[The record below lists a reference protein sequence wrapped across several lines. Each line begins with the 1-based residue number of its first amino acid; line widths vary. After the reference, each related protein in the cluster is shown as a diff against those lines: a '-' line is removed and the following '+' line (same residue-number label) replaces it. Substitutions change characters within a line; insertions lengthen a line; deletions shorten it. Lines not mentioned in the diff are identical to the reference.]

1 MKKVMLGVLVII
13 PIIIMLIVGLVTSF
27 VSTQAYIGVESVSMD
42 RDTVQIFW
50 SDVEEDA
57 NGRYIV
63 NLNDYINVT
72 VLPERATNKTV
83 EWQIQGDIEVTTSGV
98 PGVELVE
105 ASDDG
110 YTAVDTNTTG
120 LLEITGYCTF
130 RVSASAEGYL
140 DTCLVEVTDSDV
152 QSITLS
158 GENELFTGDKTMLS
172 AAYNPV
178 GSMVTEGRWESDN
191 PSVATVDANGVVTA
205 VGEGSTVIYMCATQN
220 GTGEEVRSEGF
231 TVTVKAGASLFGSTV
246 YTAERSVD
254 LAAAGVADAAA
265 ATGGVIEDGVLVID
279 DGASSAT
286 VSSPAGD
293 VTFVV
298 CGADDF
304 VIANADFFAYDPD
317 SEDTYTLG
325 IGEIP
330 LDLDAEWLADI
341 GAQDEAPSATWSSSD
356 ESVATVDENGVVTAV
371 SKGEVTIT
379 ATVAGVS
386 KEIRLF
392 AVEKISIFRL
402 QLDESSLAV
411 GLARETVFA
420 SYRFDP
426 THELTEDDYDRGT
439 EFYVDNV
446 LEIALSLPVVPEE
459 ADDRAEFYD
468 AFVFETDRP
477 ELASFEGNVLVFNA
491 DAISERTDITISVS
505 ARYPRN
511 PSIAAQTLTITVIP
525 AVEVNDVN
533 EFFVAARS
541 TQTFTKLFDGLS
553 HRYDPNTPAFD
564 GDIVLGSDIAYCDT
578 ETGEPLLT
586 ALDVT
591 AEKYQYNNYE
601 AQICC
606 SLYGN
611 NHRIYASQSFMTEYN
626 CCLVTVREEGAV
638 VSNVTISPNND
649 VGDEIQAAS
658 DAQGIKGYAI
668 QFRTVSYDDEY
679 VNDNLTACR
688 LEYSIIQNAGTGIG
702 LHGVDITVDGC
713 IVRNMGG
720 TGIYVPTNMENE
732 ESAHDEDGD
741 GIEGDVKYSIL
752 RTHNLVMSNLI
763 GTGMSFDFKNFS
775 DNDYKRQYADARAEE
790 GLISTLVQTGFLDI
804 YNWQPLDALN
814 LIDTTSIPE
823 EYAPLIPIAMNLLAS
838 ELNNP
843 NFSYIVREYDGTS
856 YVHFGFVSTG
866 LSEKSYLNPTFEDER
881 FTELSTDILP
891 GLGGISF
898 PGLDL
903 KNCPIRVWC
912 YTASEGDIVPGAT
925 YTVNTRFIDRLHQD

>member
-1 MKKVMLGVLVII
+1 MKKVMLGVLVVI

-50 SDVEEDA
+50 SDVEEDE

-83 EWQIQGDIEVTTSGV
+83 EWQISDVEVTTSGV
-98 PGVELVE
+98 PGAELVE
-105 ASDDG
+105 VSDDG
-110 YTAVDTNTTG
+110 YKVVDTNTTG

-130 RVSASAEGYL
+130 RVSVNAEGYL

-158 GENELFTGDKTMLS
+158 GENELSTGEKTMLT
-172 AAYNPV
+172 AAYNPA

-205 VGEGSTVIYMCATQN
+205 VGEGSAVIYMCATQN

-246 YTAERSVD
+246 YTAERRVD

-426 THELTEDDYDRGT
+426 THELSQDDYDRGT

-468 AFVFETDRP
+468 AFIFKTDRP

-511 PSIAAQTLTITVIP
+511 PSLAAQTLTITVIP

-611 NHRIYASQSFMTEYN
+611 NHRIYASRSFMTEYN

-702 LHGVDITVDGC
+702 LHGVDFTIDGC

-720 TGIYVPTNMENE
+720 TGIYVPTNMEDK

-763 GTGMSFDFKNFS
+763 GTGMSFHYVNFS
-775 DNDYKRQYADARAEE
+775 NNDYKKQFADQKAAA
-790 GLISTLVQTGFLDI
+790 GQVSTLIQTGFLDI
-804 YNWQPLDALN
+804 YNWQSTDALS
-814 LIDTTSIPE
+814 LIDKDSIDDT
-823 EYAPLIPIAMNLLAS
+823 AAALIEPAMALLKTAL
-838 ELNNP
+838 ENP
-843 NFSYIVREYDGTS
+843 KFAYLIKDYDGTS

-866 LSEKSYLNPTFEDER
+866 LSEKSYLNPSFEDER
-881 FTELSTDILP
+881 FVELSTDMFREIGGSGVILGMLP
-891 GLGGISF
+891 
-898 PGLDL
+898 
-903 KNCPIRVWC
+903 NPIRVWC

>member
-1 MKKVMLGVLVII
+1 MKKVMLGVLVVI

-50 SDVEEDA
+50 SDVEEDE

-83 EWQIQGDIEVTTSGV
+83 EWQISDVEVTTSGV
-98 PGVELVE
+98 PGAELVE
-105 ASDDG
+105 VSDDG
-110 YTAVDTNTTG
+110 YKVVDTNTTG

-130 RVSASAEGYL
+130 RVSVNAEGYL

-158 GENELFTGDKTMLS
+158 GENELSTGEKTMLT
-172 AAYNPV
+172 AAYNPA

-205 VGEGSTVIYMCATQN
+205 VGEGSAVIYMCATQN

-246 YTAERSVD
+246 YTAERRVD

-511 PSIAAQTLTITVIP
+511 PSLAAQTLTITVIP

-702 LHGVDITVDGC
+702 LHGVDFTIDGC

-720 TGIYVPTNMENE
+720 TGIYVPTNMEDK

-763 GTGMSFDFKNFS
+763 GTGMSFHYVNFS
-775 DNDYKRQYADARAEE
+775 NNDYKKQFADQKAAA
-790 GLISTLVQTGFLDI
+790 GQVSTLIQTGFLDI
-804 YNWQPLDALN
+804 YNWQSTDALS
-814 LIDTTSIPE
+814 LIDKDSIDDT
-823 EYAPLIPIAMNLLAS
+823 AAALIEPAMALLRTAL
-838 ELNNP
+838 ENQKFAYL
-843 NFSYIVREYDGTS
+843 IKDYDGTS

-866 LSEKSYLNPTFEDER
+866 LSEKSYLNPSFEDER
-881 FTELSTDILP
+881 FVELSTDMFREIGGSGVILGMLP
-891 GLGGISF
+891 
-898 PGLDL
+898 
-903 KNCPIRVWC
+903 NPIRVWC

>member
-1 MKKVMLGVLVII
+1 MKKVMLGVLVVI

-50 SDVEEDA
+50 SDVEEDE

-105 ASDDG
+105 ASGDG

-130 RVSASAEGYL
+130 RVSVNAEGYL

-205 VGEGSTVIYMCATQN
+205 VSEGSAVIYMCATQN

-265 ATGGVIEDGVLVID
+265 ATGGVIEDGMLVID

-426 THELTEDDYDRGT
+426 THELTQDDYDRGT

-468 AFVFETDRP
+468 AFVFKTDRP

-511 PSIAAQTLTITVIP
+511 PSLAAQTLTITVIP

-611 NHRIYASQSFMTEYN
+611 NHRIYASRSFMTEYN

-702 LHGVDITVDGC
+702 LHGVDCTIDGC

-732 ESAHDEDGD
+732 ESAHAENGD

-763 GTGMSFDFKNFS
+763 GTGMSFHYVDFSN
-775 DNDYKRQYADARAEE
+775 NPYKKQYADQKAAA
-790 GLISTLVQTGFLDI
+790 GQVSTLIQTGFLDI
-804 YNWQPLDALN
+804 YNWQYTEALS
-814 LIDTTSIPE
+814 LIDKDSIDGT
-823 EYAPLIPIAMNLLAS
+823 AAALIEPAMALLKTAL
-838 ELNNP
+838 ENP
-843 NFSYIVREYDGTS
+843 KFAYLIKDYDGTS

-866 LSEKSYLNPTFEDER
+866 LSEKSYLNPSFEDER
-881 FTELSTDILP
+881 FVELSTDMFKDIGGFGGTILGMLP
-891 GLGGISF
+891 
-898 PGLDL
+898 
-903 KNCPIRVWC
+903 NPIRVWC
-912 YTASEGDIVPGAT
+912 YTAEESDIVPGAT

>member
-1 MKKVMLGVLVII
+1 MKKVMLGVLVVI

-130 RVSASAEGYL
+130 RVSVNAEGYL

-205 VGEGSTVIYMCATQN
+205 VGEGSAVIYMYATQN

-426 THELTEDDYDRGT
+426 THELTQDDYDRGT

-511 PSIAAQTLTITVIP
+511 PSLAAQTLTITVIP

-702 LHGVDITVDGC
+702 LHGVDFTIDGC

-720 TGIYVPTNMENE
+720 TGIYVPTNMEDK

-763 GTGMSFDFKNFS
+763 GTGMSFHYVNFS
-775 DNDYKRQYADARAEE
+775 NNDYKKQFADQKAAA
-790 GLISTLVQTGFLDI
+790 GQVSTLIQTGFLDI
-804 YNWQPLDALN
+804 YNWQSTDALS
-814 LIDTTSIPE
+814 LIDKDSIDDT
-823 EYAPLIPIAMNLLAS
+823 AAALIEPAMALLRTAL
-838 ELNNP
+838 ENQKFAYL
-843 NFSYIVREYDGTS
+843 IKDYDGTS

-866 LSEKSYLNPTFEDER
+866 LSEKSYLNPSFEDER
-881 FTELSTDILP
+881 FVELSTDMFREIGGSGVILGMLP
-891 GLGGISF
+891 
-898 PGLDL
+898 
-903 KNCPIRVWC
+903 NPIRVWC

>member
-98 PGVELVE
+98 PGAELVE
-105 ASDDG
+105 VSDDG
-110 YTAVDTNTTG
+110 YKVVDTNTTG

-130 RVSASAEGYL
+130 RVSVSAEGYL

-158 GENELFTGDKTMLS
+158 GENELSTGEKTMLT
-172 AAYNPV
+172 AAYNPA

-205 VGEGSTVIYMCATQN
+205 VGEGSAVIYMCATQN

-426 THELTEDDYDRGT
+426 THELTQDDYDRGT

-468 AFVFETDRP
+468 AFIFKTDRP

-511 PSIAAQTLTITVIP
+511 PSLAAQTLTITVIP

-611 NHRIYASQSFMTEYN
+611 NHRIYASRSFMTEYN

-702 LHGVDITVDGC
+702 LHGVDFTIDGC

-720 TGIYVPTNMENE
+720 TGIYVPTNMEDK

-763 GTGMSFDFKNFS
+763 GTGMSFHYVNFS
-775 DNDYKRQYADARAEE
+775 NNDYKKQFADQKAAA
-790 GLISTLVQTGFLDI
+790 GQVSTLIQTGFLDI
-804 YNWQPLDALN
+804 YNWQSTDALS
-814 LIDTTSIPE
+814 LIDKDSIDDT
-823 EYAPLIPIAMNLLAS
+823 AAALIEPAMALLKTAL
-838 ELNNP
+838 ENP
-843 NFSYIVREYDGTS
+843 KFAYLIKDYDGTS

-866 LSEKSYLNPTFEDER
+866 LSEKSYLNPSFEDER
-881 FTELSTDILP
+881 FVELSTDMFREIGGSGVILGMLP
-891 GLGGISF
+891 
-898 PGLDL
+898 
-903 KNCPIRVWC
+903 NPIRVWC

>member
-1 MKKVMLGVLVII
+1 MKKVMLGVLVVI

-130 RVSASAEGYL
+130 RVSVNAEGYL

-172 AAYNPV
+172 SAYNPV

-205 VGEGSTVIYMCATQN
+205 VGEGSAVIYMYATQN

-511 PSIAAQTLTITVIP
+511 PSLAAQTLTITVIP

-702 LHGVDITVDGC
+702 LHGVDFTIDGC

-763 GTGMSFDFKNFS
+763 GTGMSFHYVNFS
-775 DNDYKRQYADARAEE
+775 NNDYKKQFADQKAAA
-790 GLISTLVQTGFLDI
+790 GQVSTLIQTGFLDI
-804 YNWQPLDALN
+804 YNWQSTDALS
-814 LIDTTSIPE
+814 LIDKDSIDDT
-823 EYAPLIPIAMNLLAS
+823 AAALIEPAMALLRTAL
-838 ELNNP
+838 ENQKFAYL
-843 NFSYIVREYDGTS
+843 IKDYDGTS

-866 LSEKSYLNPTFEDER
+866 LSEKSYLNPSFEDER
-881 FTELSTDILP
+881 FVELSTDMFREIGGSGVILGMLP
-891 GLGGISF
+891 
-898 PGLDL
+898 
-903 KNCPIRVWC
+903 NPIRVWC

>member
-1 MKKVMLGVLVII
+1 MKKVMLGVLVVI

-130 RVSASAEGYL
+130 RVSVNAEGYL

-172 AAYNPV
+172 SAYNPV

-205 VGEGSTVIYMCATQN
+205 VGEGSAVIYMYATQN

-468 AFVFETDRP
+468 AFVFKTDRP

-511 PSIAAQTLTITVIP
+511 PSLAAQTLTITVIP

-541 TQTFTKLFDGLS
+541 TQTFTKLFDGVS

-611 NHRIYASQSFMTEYN
+611 NHRIYASRSFMTEYN

-668 QFRTVSYDDEY
+668 RFRTVSYDDEY

-702 LHGVDITVDGC
+702 LHGVDCTIDGC

-732 ESAHDEDGD
+732 ESAHAENGD

-763 GTGMSFDFKNFS
+763 GTGMSFHYVDFSN
-775 DNDYKRQYADARAEE
+775 NPYKKQYADQKAAA
-790 GLISTLVQTGFLDI
+790 GQVSTLIQTGFLDI
-804 YNWQPLDALN
+804 YNWQYTEALS
-814 LIDTTSIPE
+814 LIDKDSIDGT
-823 EYAPLIPIAMNLLAS
+823 AAALIEPAMALLKTAL
-838 ELNNP
+838 ENP
-843 NFSYIVREYDGTS
+843 KFAYLIKDYDGTS

-866 LSEKSYLNPTFEDER
+866 LSEKSYLNPSFEDER
-881 FTELSTDILP
+881 FVELSTDMFKDIGGFGGTILGMLP
-891 GLGGISF
+891 
-898 PGLDL
+898 
-903 KNCPIRVWC
+903 NPIRVWC
-912 YTASEGDIVPGAT
+912 YTAEESDIVPGAT

>member
-1 MKKVMLGVLVII
+1 MKKVMLGVLVVI

-110 YTAVDTNTTG
+110 YKVVDTNTTG

-130 RVSASAEGYL
+130 RVSVNAEGYL

-158 GENELFTGDKTMLS
+158 GENELSTGEKTMLT
-172 AAYNPV
+172 AAYNPA

-205 VGEGSTVIYMCATQN
+205 VGEGSAVIYMCATQN

-246 YTAERSVD
+246 YTAERRVD

-468 AFVFETDRP
+468 AFIFKTDRP

-511 PSIAAQTLTITVIP
+511 PSLAAQTLTITVIP

-611 NHRIYASQSFMTEYN
+611 NHRIYASRSFMTEYN

-702 LHGVDITVDGC
+702 LHGVDFTIDGC

-720 TGIYVPTNMENE
+720 TGIYVPTNMEDK

-763 GTGMSFDFKNFS
+763 GTGMSFHYVNFS
-775 DNDYKRQYADARAEE
+775 NNDYKKQFADQKAAA
-790 GLISTLVQTGFLDI
+790 GQVSTLIQTGFLDI
-804 YNWQPLDALN
+804 YNWQSTDALS
-814 LIDTTSIPE
+814 LIDKDSIDDT
-823 EYAPLIPIAMNLLAS
+823 AAALIEPAMALLRTAL
-838 ELNNP
+838 ENQKFAYL
-843 NFSYIVREYDGTS
+843 IKDYDGTS

-881 FTELSTDILP
+881 FVELSTDMFREIGGSGVILGMLP
-891 GLGGISF
+891 
-898 PGLDL
+898 
-903 KNCPIRVWC
+903 NPIRVWC

>member
-1 MKKVMLGVLVII
+1 M
-13 PIIIMLIVGLVTSF
+13 
-27 VSTQAYIGVESVSMD
+27 
-42 RDTVQIFW
+42 
-50 SDVEEDA
+50 
-57 NGRYIV
+57 
-63 NLNDYINVT
+63 
-72 VLPERATNKTV
+72 
-83 EWQIQGDIEVTTSGV
+83 
-98 PGVELVE
+98 
-105 ASDDG
+105 
-110 YTAVDTNTTG
+110 
-120 LLEITGYCTF
+120 
-130 RVSASAEGYL
+130 
-140 DTCLVEVTDSDV
+140 
-152 QSITLS
+152 
-158 GENELFTGDKTMLS
+158 
-172 AAYNPV
+172 
-178 GSMVTEGRWESDN
+178 
-191 PSVATVDANGVVTA
+191 
-205 VGEGSTVIYMCATQN
+205 
-220 GTGEEVRSEGF
+220 
-231 TVTVKAGASLFGSTV
+231 
-246 YTAERSVD
+246 
-254 LAAAGVADAAA
+254 
-265 ATGGVIEDGVLVID
+265 
-279 DGASSAT
+279 
-286 VSSPAGD
+286 
-293 VTFVV
+293 
-298 CGADDF
+298 
-304 VIANADFFAYDPD
+304 
-317 SEDTYTLG
+317 
-325 IGEIP
+325 
-330 LDLDAEWLADI
+330 
-341 GAQDEAPSATWSSSD
+341 
-356 ESVATVDENGVVTAV
+356 
-371 SKGEVTIT
+371 
-379 ATVAGVS
+379 
-386 KEIRLF
+386 
-392 AVEKISIFRL
+392 
-402 QLDESSLAV
+402 
-411 GLARETVFA
+411 
-420 SYRFDP
+420 
-426 THELTEDDYDRGT
+426 
-439 EFYVDNV
+439 
-446 LEIALSLPVVPEE
+446 
-459 ADDRAEFYD
+459 
-468 AFVFETDRP
+468 
-477 ELASFEGNVLVFNA
+477 LVFNA

-511 PSIAAQTLTITVIP
+511 PSLAAQTLTITVIP

-702 LHGVDITVDGC
+702 LHGVDFTIDGC

-763 GTGMSFDFKNFS
+763 GTGMSFHYVNFS
-775 DNDYKRQYADARAEE
+775 NNDYKKQFADQKAAA
-790 GLISTLVQTGFLDI
+790 GQVSTLIQTGFLDI
-804 YNWQPLDALN
+804 YNWQSTDALS
-814 LIDTTSIPE
+814 LIDKDSIDDT
-823 EYAPLIPIAMNLLAS
+823 AAALIEPAMALLRTAL
-838 ELNNP
+838 ENQKFAYL
-843 NFSYIVREYDGTS
+843 IKDYDGTS

-866 LSEKSYLNPTFEDER
+866 LSEKSYLNPSFEDER
-881 FTELSTDILP
+881 FVELSTDMFREIGGSGVILGMLP
-891 GLGGISF
+891 
-898 PGLDL
+898 
-903 KNCPIRVWC
+903 NPIRVWC

>member
-1 MKKVMLGVLVII
+1 MKKVMLGVLVVI

-110 YTAVDTNTTG
+110 YKVVDTNTTG

-130 RVSASAEGYL
+130 RVSVNAEGYL

-158 GENELFTGDKTMLS
+158 GENELSTGEKTMLT
-172 AAYNPV
+172 AAYNPA

-205 VGEGSTVIYMCATQN
+205 VGEGSAVIYMCATQN

-246 YTAERSVD
+246 YTAERRVD

-426 THELTEDDYDRGT
+426 THELTQDDYDRGT

-468 AFVFETDRP
+468 AFIFKTDRP

-511 PSIAAQTLTITVIP
+511 PSLAAQTLTITVIP

-611 NHRIYASQSFMTEYN
+611 NHRIYASRSFMTEYN

-702 LHGVDITVDGC
+702 LHGVDFTIDGC

-720 TGIYVPTNMENE
+720 TGIYVPTNMEDK

-763 GTGMSFDFKNFS
+763 GTGMSFHYVNFS
-775 DNDYKRQYADARAEE
+775 NNDYKKQFADQKAAA
-790 GLISTLVQTGFLDI
+790 GQVSTLIQTGFLDI
-804 YNWQPLDALN
+804 YNWQSTDALS
-814 LIDTTSIPE
+814 LIDKDSIDDT
-823 EYAPLIPIAMNLLAS
+823 AAALIEPAMALLRTAL
-838 ELNNP
+838 ENQKFAYL
-843 NFSYIVREYDGTS
+843 IKDYDGTS

-866 LSEKSYLNPTFEDER
+866 LSEKSYLNPSFEDER
-881 FTELSTDILP
+881 FVELSTDMFREIGGSGVILGMLP
-891 GLGGISF
+891 
-898 PGLDL
+898 
-903 KNCPIRVWC
+903 NPIRVWC

>member
-1 MKKVMLGVLVII
+1 MKKVMLGVLVVI

-130 RVSASAEGYL
+130 RVSVNAEGYL

-158 GENELFTGDKTMLS
+158 GENELSTGEKTMLT
-172 AAYNPV
+172 AAYNPA

-205 VGEGSTVIYMCATQN
+205 VGEGSAVIYMCATQN

-246 YTAERSVD
+246 YTAERRVD

-511 PSIAAQTLTITVIP
+511 PSLAAQTLTITVIP

-541 TQTFTKLFDGLS
+541 TQTFTKLFDGLN

-702 LHGVDITVDGC
+702 LHGVDFTIDGC

-720 TGIYVPTNMENE
+720 TGIYVPTNMEDK

-763 GTGMSFDFKNFS
+763 GTGMSFHYVNFS
-775 DNDYKRQYADARAEE
+775 NNDYKKQFADQKAAA
-790 GLISTLVQTGFLDI
+790 GQVSTLIQTGFLDI
-804 YNWQPLDALN
+804 YNWQSTDALS
-814 LIDTTSIPE
+814 LIDKDSIDDT
-823 EYAPLIPIAMNLLAS
+823 AAALIEPAMALLRTAL
-838 ELNNP
+838 ENQKFAYL
-843 NFSYIVREYDGTS
+843 IKDYDGTS

-866 LSEKSYLNPTFEDER
+866 LSEKSYLNPSFEDER
-881 FTELSTDILP
+881 FVELSTDMFREIGGSGVILGMLP
-891 GLGGISF
+891 
-898 PGLDL
+898 
-903 KNCPIRVWC
+903 NPIRVWC

>member
-1 MKKVMLGVLVII
+1 MKKVMLGVLVVI

-50 SDVEEDA
+50 SDVKEDA

-83 EWQIQGDIEVTTSGV
+83 EWQISDVEVTTSGV
-98 PGVELVE
+98 PGAELVE
-105 ASDDG
+105 VSDDG
-110 YTAVDTNTTG
+110 YKVVDTNTTG

-130 RVSASAEGYL
+130 RVSVNAEGYL

-205 VGEGSTVIYMCATQN
+205 VGEGSAVIYMCATQN

-511 PSIAAQTLTITVIP
+511 PSLAAQTLTITVIP

-611 NHRIYASQSFMTEYN
+611 NHRIYASRSFMTEYN

-702 LHGVDITVDGC
+702 LHGVDCTIDGC

-732 ESAHDEDGD
+732 ESAHAENGD

-763 GTGMSFDFKNFS
+763 GTGMSFHYVDFSN
-775 DNDYKRQYADARAEE
+775 NPYKKQYADQKAAA
-790 GLISTLVQTGFLDI
+790 GQVSTLIQTGFLDI
-804 YNWQPLDALN
+804 YNWQYTEALN
-814 LIDTTSIPE
+814 LIDKDSIDGT
-823 EYAPLIPIAMNLLAS
+823 AAALIEPAMALLKTAL
-838 ELNNP
+838 ENP
-843 NFSYIVREYDGTS
+843 KFAYLIKDYDGTS

-866 LSEKSYLNPTFEDER
+866 LSEKSYLNPSFEDER
-881 FTELSTDILP
+881 FVELSTDMFKDIG
-891 GLGGISF
+891 GLGGTILGML
-898 PGLDL
+898 P
-903 KNCPIRVWC
+903 NPIRVWC
-912 YTASEGDIVPGAT
+912 YTAEESDIVPGAT

>member
-1 MKKVMLGVLVII
+1 MKKVMLGVLVVI

-130 RVSASAEGYL
+130 RVSVNAEGYL

-205 VGEGSTVIYMCATQN
+205 VGEGSAVIYMCATQN

-468 AFVFETDRP
+468 AFIFKTDRP

-511 PSIAAQTLTITVIP
+511 PSLAAQTLTITVIP

-611 NHRIYASQSFMTEYN
+611 NHRIYASRSFMTEYN

-702 LHGVDITVDGC
+702 LHGVDFTIDGC

-720 TGIYVPTNMENE
+720 TGIYVPTNMEDK

-763 GTGMSFDFKNFS
+763 GTGMSFHYVNFS
-775 DNDYKRQYADARAEE
+775 NNDYKKQFADQKAAA
-790 GLISTLVQTGFLDI
+790 GQVSTLIQTGFLDI
-804 YNWQPLDALN
+804 YNWQSTDALS
-814 LIDTTSIPE
+814 LIDKDSIDDT
-823 EYAPLIPIAMNLLAS
+823 AAALIEPAMALLRTAL
-838 ELNNP
+838 ENQKFAYL
-843 NFSYIVREYDGTS
+843 IKDYDGTS

-881 FTELSTDILP
+881 FVELSTDMFREIGGSGVILGMLP
-891 GLGGISF
+891 
-898 PGLDL
+898 
-903 KNCPIRVWC
+903 NPIRVWC

>member
-1 MKKVMLGVLVII
+1 MKKVMLGVLVVI
-13 PIIIMLIVGLVTSF
+13 PIIIMLIVGLVASF

-83 EWQIQGDIEVTTSGV
+83 EWQISDVEVTTSGV
-98 PGVELVE
+98 PGAELVE
-105 ASDDG
+105 VSDDG
-110 YTAVDTNTTG
+110 YKVVDTNTTG

-130 RVSASAEGYL
+130 RVSVSAEGYL

-158 GENELFTGDKTMLS
+158 GENELSTGEKTMLT
-172 AAYNPV
+172 AAYNPA

-205 VGEGSTVIYMCATQN
+205 VGEGSAVIYMCATQN

-246 YTAERSVD
+246 YTAERRVD

-426 THELTEDDYDRGT
+426 THELTQDDYDRGT

-511 PSIAAQTLTITVIP
+511 PSLAAQTLTITVIP

-702 LHGVDITVDGC
+702 LHGVDFTIDGC

-720 TGIYVPTNMENE
+720 TGIYVPTNMEDK

-763 GTGMSFDFKNFS
+763 GTGMSFHYVNFS
-775 DNDYKRQYADARAEE
+775 NNDYKKQFADQKAAA
-790 GLISTLVQTGFLDI
+790 GQVSTLIQTGFLDI
-804 YNWQPLDALN
+804 YNWQSTDALS
-814 LIDTTSIPE
+814 LIDKDSIDDT
-823 EYAPLIPIAMNLLAS
+823 AAALIEPAMALLRTAL
-838 ELNNP
+838 ENQKFAYLIKDYN
-843 NFSYIVREYDGTS
+843 GTS

-866 LSEKSYLNPTFEDER
+866 LSEKSYLNPSFEDER
-881 FTELSTDILP
+881 FVELSTDMFREIGGSGVILGMLP
-891 GLGGISF
+891 
-898 PGLDL
+898 
-903 KNCPIRVWC
+903 NPIRVWC

>member
-1 MKKVMLGVLVII
+1 MKKVMLGVLVVI

-50 SDVEEDA
+50 SDVKEDA
-57 NGRYIV
+57 NSRYIV

-72 VLPERATNKTV
+72 VLPERATNKTI
-83 EWQIQGDIEVTTSGV
+83 EWQISDVEVTTSGV
-98 PGVELVE
+98 PGAELVE
-105 ASDDG
+105 VSDDG
-110 YTAVDTNTTG
+110 YKVVDTNTTG

-130 RVSASAEGYL
+130 RVSVSAEGYL

-158 GENELFTGDKTMLS
+158 GENELSAGEKTMLT
-172 AAYNPV
+172 AAYNPA

-205 VGEGSTVIYMCATQN
+205 VGEGSAMIYMCATQN

-265 ATGGVIEDGVLVID
+265 ATGGVIEDGMLVID

-426 THELTEDDYDRGT
+426 THELTQDDYDRGT

-468 AFVFETDRP
+468 AFVFKTDRP

-511 PSIAAQTLTITVIP
+511 PSLAAQTLTITVIP

-611 NHRIYASQSFMTEYN
+611 NHRIYASRSFMTEYN

-702 LHGVDITVDGC
+702 LHGVDCTIDGC

-732 ESAHDEDGD
+732 ESAHAENGD

-763 GTGMSFDFKNFS
+763 GTGMSFHYVDFSN
-775 DNDYKRQYADARAEE
+775 NPYKKQYADQKAAA
-790 GLISTLVQTGFLDI
+790 GQVSTLIQTGFLDI
-804 YNWQPLDALN
+804 YNWQYTEALN
-814 LIDTTSIPE
+814 LIDKDSIDGT
-823 EYAPLIPIAMNLLAS
+823 AAALIEPAMALLKTAL
-838 ELNNP
+838 ENP
-843 NFSYIVREYDGTS
+843 KFAYLIKDYDGTS

-866 LSEKSYLNPTFEDER
+866 LSEKSYLNPSFEDER
-881 FTELSTDILP
+881 FVELSTDMFKDIG
-891 GLGGISF
+891 GLGGTILGML
-898 PGLDL
+898 P
-903 KNCPIRVWC
+903 NPIRVWC
-912 YTASEGDIVPGAT
+912 YTAEESDIVPGAT

>member
-1 MKKVMLGVLVII
+1 MKKVMLGVLVVI

-130 RVSASAEGYL
+130 RVSVNAEGYL

-158 GENELFTGDKTMLS
+158 GENELSTGEKTMLT
-172 AAYNPV
+172 AAYNPA

-205 VGEGSTVIYMCATQN
+205 VGEGSAVIYMCATQN

-246 YTAERSVD
+246 YTAERRVD

-511 PSIAAQTLTITVIP
+511 PSLAAQTLTITVIP

-702 LHGVDITVDGC
+702 LHGVDFTIDGC

-763 GTGMSFDFKNFS
+763 GTGMSFHYVNFS
-775 DNDYKRQYADARAEE
+775 NNDYKKQFADQKAAA
-790 GLISTLVQTGFLDI
+790 GQVSTLIQTGFLDI
-804 YNWQPLDALN
+804 YNWQSTDALS
-814 LIDTTSIPE
+814 LIDKDSIDDT
-823 EYAPLIPIAMNLLAS
+823 AAALIEPAMALLRTAL
-838 ELNNP
+838 ENQKFAYL
-843 NFSYIVREYDGTS
+843 IKDYDGTS

-866 LSEKSYLNPTFEDER
+866 LSEKSYLNPSFEDER
-881 FTELSTDILP
+881 FVELSTDMFREIGGSGVILGMLP
-891 GLGGISF
+891 
-898 PGLDL
+898 
-903 KNCPIRVWC
+903 NPIRVWC